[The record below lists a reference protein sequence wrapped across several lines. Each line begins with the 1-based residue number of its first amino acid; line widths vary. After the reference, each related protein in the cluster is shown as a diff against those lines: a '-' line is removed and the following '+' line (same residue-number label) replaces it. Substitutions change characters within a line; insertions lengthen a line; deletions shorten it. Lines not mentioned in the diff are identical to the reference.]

1 MGSVDREVV
10 LCDGVMVRHVGYG
23 NWHKKIFLPL
33 GLSQI
38 SPLKKLDRSKSNDS
52 HLKKIE
58 NCLSVDLHFIQI
70 QKCKK
75 KQ

>member
-38 SPLKKLDRSKSNDS
+38 SPLKKLIDRKAMTA
-52 HLKKIE
+52 I
-58 NCLSVDLHFIQI
+58 
-70 QKCKK
+70 
-75 KQ
+75 